1 MFYFAAMMKTTALFC
16 VLVAGCAAD
25 DGPELVAGFSP
36 PAPGANE
43 VQYLSPITR
52 DIQPGEDRIDCAY
65 LDAHIA
71 GYSDI
76 GRIAGYNST
85 GSHHIILYTTSAPQ
99 TPNVHACKED
109 EMVFLSMV
117 GGTGGDAALSPE
129 QTLPDGLVRR
139 VTGGQ
144 QLVIQTHWINTTDEP
159 MDGQAAFNVR
169 YEPVDT
175 TKTPT
180 DFMSLMNT
188 QFELAPGKNHAEVD
202 CTFKDSL
209 SIWQLAGH
217 QHSMGKH
224 IKITYNGKMLVDD
237 DWKEE
242 WSFNPKFLDFTGAPM
257 QTQAGDKIHI
267 ECDWMNPGSE
277 TVRFPSEMCGAVAQY
292 YPSAGQLICFN
303 GSWLG
308 D

>member
-16 VLVAGCAAD
+16 VVVAGCAAD
-25 DGPELVAGFSP
+25 DGAKLVAGFSP

-52 DIQPGEDRIDCAY
+52 DIQPGEDRIECAY
-65 LDAHIA
+65 LDARIA
-71 GYSDI
+71 GDSDI

-85 GSHHIILYTTSAPQ
+85 GSHHIILYTTSVSQ
-99 TPNVHACKED
+99 IPNVHECADD

-169 YEPVDT
+169 YDAIDDA
-175 TKTPT
+175 KTPT
-180 DFMSLMNT
+180 DFMALMNT
-188 QFELAPGKNHAEVD
+188 QFELAPGMNHAEVD

-224 IKITYNGKMLVDD
+224 IKIAYNGTTLVDD
-237 DWKEE
+237 DWKNE

-257 QTQAGDKIHI
+257 QTKAGDRIHI
-267 ECDWMNPGSE
+267 ECDWMNPGTE

-308 D
+308 E